1 MSEEE
6 DWNALSEIMKSE
18 TKFDGEVKKKK
29 EKEKIELRTT
39 TRLDGNLA
47 ARRISELRRA
57 LHQSE
62 ILRQKSIKRTEAYK
76 AECCKIRK
84 ILSKCEDELS
94 EVKDKA
100 TMSSG
105 NDVAIPEILREA
117 RSETSKLR
125 SALNTT
131 QAERDHYRTSYERLS
146 ENGSANQMTLM
157 EEIKRLQVE
166 NGKMSAL
173 LSAKTRGLSTIT
185 AKSNETARHN
195 EDTIRGLQKRCKILT
210 GELKRVCDQR
220 DDLLSERKRVVTESA
235 DMKRI
240 FEENENKMKEMRNH
254 LHGTEKDLQM
264 ANQIIESLHER
275 VTAAETCGPR
285 GALVSSFETQIRD
298 LRDGFEK
305 EKKILESKIENVESR
320 ERALIKAR
328 DRDVA
333 TANRKM
339 EEATSRAME
348 MEKRLGLLV
357 AGESDATVQTLRA
370 ENDTLRAK
378 DEKLSAENDTL
389 RAKNEKLSAEN
400 DTLRAQSQDETIV
413 QRLNEESVERLSQ
426 SERKM
431 RKSLEKETRTA
442 KRLAGEWALGQLEH
456 AQALES
462 LRAKH
467 MSETESLRVELT
479 QREELECSMLR
490 SQNVRSDLE
499 RSVLRSQRFQSRVE
513 KEKDRERERM
523 SREYQEHLDISRRE
537 LTELRSSLETAC
549 REANVQAESF
559 ESYSSE
565 CESLR
570 DQIKRME
577 REESETLSSLRIRLA
592 KSIQTCA
599 SLKSQIETQRI
610 EFERVLRI
618 EVNKAC
624 DLFAQQ
630 GCKKLDVLKSRLST
644 LSSIV
649 STRRRKVYKDVRT
662 QTVCNES
669 SNDMTTQTPRI
680 ERKDDV
686 RVPTEPTP
694 AASTTTTTSTTPK
707 KRIEWI
713 DNDLRYSVEDKDD
726 VVVDVFRPEPSSL
739 SFRTPPR
746 VRRSKNFHSRNDDE
760 DAPEMITPKIFRKS
774 ASIPCDSPETEAE
787 LFRKLQDISTRSI
800 FSAPSTPTKVQ
811 NSVTTCYP
819 EQLSPAQTIALMKR
833 VLRVSIPYTNSSKEE
848 EQQED
853 DSVARAFQLGVSL
866 SRSQVD
872 DTRRTY
878 TFV

>member
-18 TKFDGEVKKKK
+18 AKFDGEIQKKIKQ
-29 EKEKIELRTT
+29 EKIELRTT

-305 EKKILESKIENVESR
+305 EKKILESTTENVES
-320 ERALIKAR
+320 
-328 DRDVA
+328 
-333 TANRKM
+333 
-339 EEATSRAME
+339 
-348 MEKRLGLLV
+348 
-357 AGESDATVQTLRA
+357 
-370 ENDTLRAK
+370 
-378 DEKLSAENDTL
+378 
-389 RAKNEKLSAEN
+389 
-400 DTLRAQSQDETIV
+400 
-413 QRLNEESVERLSQ
+413 
-426 SERKM
+426 
-431 RKSLEKETRTA
+431 
-442 KRLAGEWALGQLEH
+442 
-456 AQALES
+456 
-462 LRAKH
+462 
-467 MSETESLRVELT
+467 
-479 QREELECSMLR
+479 
-490 SQNVRSDLE
+490 
-499 RSVLRSQRFQSRVE
+499 
-513 KEKDRERERM
+513 
-523 SREYQEHLDISRRE
+523 
-537 LTELRSSLETAC
+537 
-549 REANVQAESF
+549 
-559 ESYSSE
+559 
-565 CESLR
+565 
-570 DQIKRME
+570 
-577 REESETLSSLRIRLA
+577 
-592 KSIQTCA
+592 
-599 SLKSQIETQRI
+599 
-610 EFERVLRI
+610 
-618 EVNKAC
+618 
-624 DLFAQQ
+624 
-630 GCKKLDVLKSRLST
+630 
-644 LSSIV
+644 
-649 STRRRKVYKDVRT
+649 
-662 QTVCNES
+662 
-669 SNDMTTQTPRI
+669 
-680 ERKDDV
+680 
-686 RVPTEPTP
+686 
-694 AASTTTTTSTTPK
+694 
-707 KRIEWI
+707 
-713 DNDLRYSVEDKDD
+713 
-726 VVVDVFRPEPSSL
+726 
-739 SFRTPPR
+739 
-746 VRRSKNFHSRNDDE
+746 
-760 DAPEMITPKIFRKS
+760 
-774 ASIPCDSPETEAE
+774 
-787 LFRKLQDISTRSI
+787 
-800 FSAPSTPTKVQ
+800 
-811 NSVTTCYP
+811 
-819 EQLSPAQTIALMKR
+819 
-833 VLRVSIPYTNSSKEE
+833 
-848 EQQED
+848 
-853 DSVARAFQLGVSL
+853 
-866 SRSQVD
+866 
-872 DTRRTY
+872 
-878 TFV
+878 